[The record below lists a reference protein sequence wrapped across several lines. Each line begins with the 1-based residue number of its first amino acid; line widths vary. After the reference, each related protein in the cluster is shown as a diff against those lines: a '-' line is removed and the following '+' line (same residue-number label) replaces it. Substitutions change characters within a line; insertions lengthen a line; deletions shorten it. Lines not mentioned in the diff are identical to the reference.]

1 MLALPLAKHAPP
13 ARPSASRGARRAS
26 PKPPLAAKLLSLL
39 TASSDDAVA
48 PESSAPVPTLHP
60 DTTATH
66 PKLRTV
72 SGQPVQTY
80 ALGGNREVR
89 QPADLA
95 VAAREH
101 GVNYFFAYSMRDD
114 QIGDYLDGLA
124 RLCADPVH
132 RKKIFVAVGMEDFT
146 NHQGI
151 VEHVEKCLARLG
163 TDYVDAFFLE
173 YVCRGDEEEA
183 IDAIRW
189 MRGPGGLVV
198 GEGGRAGVDG
208 PVRYVGCSTHDRCV
222 GVKLLRS
229 ERRRGNEK
237 EDATGTGTGA
247 KSGRVGGDASD
258 AAAAGDEVRA
268 SASGEGAN
276 DVDSEEASSPS
287 SSSASASSD
296 TSPSTLADLM
306 RKADEDIAAMA
317 PCELDFL
324 MARYNMA
331 HAKAEWR
338 LFPLA
343 QARDVPVV
351 AFTSTRWNSLQRG
364 HPRWDRDPPT
374 TAECM
379 AWAAGHDATQVVLN
393 SPHSLDQLR
402 GWVEGLARVGAGGMD
417 QDARETWREYGELVY
432 EEGADFETL
441 Y

>member
-1 MLALPLAKHAPP
+1 M
-13 ARPSASRGARRAS
+13 
-26 PKPPLAAKLLSLL
+26 
-39 TASSDDAVA
+39 A

-95 VAAREH
+95 IAAREH

-124 RLCADPVH
+124 RLCADPVQ

-146 NHQGI
+146 NHQSI

-173 YVCRGDEEEA
+173 YVCRGDEEA
-183 IDAIRW
+183 AVDAVRW
-189 MRGPGGLVV
+189 MRG
-198 GEGGRAGVDG
+198 
-208 PVRYVGCSTHDRCV
+208 
-222 GVKLLRS
+222 
-229 ERRRGNEK
+229 RGDSSWEK
-237 EDATGTGTGA
+237 EVARASTGQSDTSDAPRTIGASGSNSYEASARGGEKESATGTGT
-247 KSGRVGGDASD
+247 KSERVEVEADAS
-258 AAAAGDEVRA
+258 GESPTGVGTEA

-276 DVDSEEASSPS
+276 VVGSEDPATPS
-287 SSSASASSD
+287 SSSSPDAS
-296 TSPSTLADLM
+296 PETLADLM

-343 QARDVPVV
+343 EARDVPVV
-351 AFTSTRWNSLQRG
+351 AFTTTRWNSLQRG

-379 AWAAGHDATQVVLN
+379 AWAAGHDG
-393 SPHSLDQLR
+393 D
-402 GWVEGLARVGAGGMD
+402 AGGAQLPVQSRPTPRMGRGTR
-417 QDARETWREYGELVY
+417 QPRRRGHGSGREGRR
-432 EEGADFETL
+432 GASTANSSTKRAPPSRRSTER
-441 Y
+441 

>member
-1 MLALPLAKHAPP
+1 MLALPPRQARAPRAP
-13 ARPSASRGARRAS
+13 LRGSRRSSRLPSH
-26 PKPPLAAKLLSLL
+26 PPAAKLLSLL

-95 VAAREH
+95 IAAREH

-124 RLCADPVH
+124 RLCADPVQ

-146 NHQGI
+146 NHQSI

-173 YVCRGDEEEA
+173 YVCRGDEEA
-183 IDAIRW
+183 AVDAVRW
-189 MRGPGGLVV
+189 MRGPGDSSWEKEVA
-198 GEGGRAGVDG
+198 RA
-208 PVRYVGCSTHDRCV
+208 STGQSDTSDAPRTIGASGSNSYEASALEV
-222 GVKLLRS
+222 EKKRA
-229 ERRRGNEK
+229 RRGR
-237 EDATGTGTGA
+237 
-247 KSGRVGGDASD
+247 GR
-258 AAAAGDEVRA
+258 RA
-268 SASGEGAN
+268 SASRWRRTRAAN
-276 DVDSEEASSPS
+276 RRRATGRKRRRPGRART
-287 SSSASASSD
+287 SSAPRIPRRRHLRLRP
-296 TSPSTLADLM
+296 TRRETLADLM

-343 QARDVPVV
+343 EARDVPVV
-351 AFTSTRWNSLQRG
+351 AFTTTRWNSLQRG

-379 AWAAGHDATQVVLN
+379 AWAAGHEATQVVLN
-393 SPHSLDQLR
+393 SPYSLDQLR
-402 GWVEGLARVGAGGMD
+402 GWVEGLAGLGVEGMD

-432 EEGADFETL
+432 EESAAFETL

>member
-1 MLALPLAKHAPP
+1 MLALPLAKHAPR
-13 ARPSASRGARRAS
+13 ARPSAVRGARRAS
-26 PKPPLAAKLLSLL
+26 PPHPPAAKLLSLL

-95 VAAREH
+95 IAAREH

-124 RLCADPVH
+124 RLCADPVQ

-146 NHQGI
+146 NHQSI

-173 YVCRGDEEEA
+173 YVCRGDEEA
-183 IDAIRW
+183 AVDAVRW

-229 ERRRGNEK
+229 ERARGGEK
-237 EDATGTGTGA
+237 ESATGTGT
-247 KSGRVGGDASD
+247 KSERVEVEADASGESPT
-258 AAAAGDEVRA
+258 GDGTEA
-268 SASGEGAN
+268 SVSGEGAN
-276 DVDSEEASSPS
+276 VVGSEDPATPS
-287 SSSASASSD
+287 SSSSPDAS
-296 TSPSTLADLM
+296 PETLADLM

-343 QARDVPVV
+343 EARDVPVV
-351 AFTSTRWNSLQRG
+351 AFTTTRWNSLQRG

-379 AWAAGHDATQVVLN
+379 AWAAGHEATQVVLN
-393 SPHSLDQLR
+393 SPYSLDQLR
-402 GWVEGLARVGAGGMD
+402 GWVEGLAGLGVEGMD

-432 EEGADFETL
+432 EESAAFETL